1 MWGKPGLLFLFSAPL
16 LWSPFTDFFLSW
28 LGTIV
33 GVAPFTLIMTLL
45 GAELSEFLWSS
56 LP

>member
-1 MWGKPGLLFLFSAPL
+1 MWRTLGLLFLITAPL
-16 LWSPFTDFFLSW
+16 LWSPATAFFLSW
-28 LGTIV
+28 LGAIV
-33 GVAPFTLIMTLL
+33 GVLPFTLIMTLL